1 MNITVLGAGAWGT
14 AIAIHLAKRHS
25 VMLWDRNK
33 KVVSETVQ
41 TRQNM
46 TGLPRVLPCL
56 NNHTDF
62 PFRRC
67 RRSWFRPGCIDDHC
81 HVRFRFA
88 FGFRQAER

>member
-46 TGLPRVLPCL
+46 MVCRVLPCL
-56 NNHTDF
+56 NQ
-62 PFRRC
+62 
-67 RRSWFRPGCIDDHC
+67 SY
-81 HVRFRFA
+81 
-88 FGFRQAER
+88 

>member
-46 TGLPRVLPCL
+46 TGLPRVLP
-56 NNHTDF
+56 
-62 PFRRC
+62 
-67 RRSWFRPGCIDDHC
+67 
-81 HVRFRFA
+81 A
-88 FGFRQAER
+88 

>member
-46 TGLPRVLPCL
+46 TGLP
-56 NNHTDF
+56 
-62 PFRRC
+62 
-67 RRSWFRPGCIDDHC
+67 
-81 HVRFRFA
+81 
-88 FGFRQAER
+88 GFYPA